1 MVLFA
6 GIHSDRISSR
16 YDAYCIGVARW
27 RALKEMKVSGSNVS
41 VKPAS
46 IVAVAAEPSVP
57 INSILLYFCW
67 ALDYWVVTRP
77 PHVTMMTSSPAERLY
92 EAIPLHM
99 H

>member
-1 MVLFA
+1 M
-6 GIHSDRISSR
+6 G
-16 YDAYCIGVARW
+16 
-27 RALKEMKVSGSNVS
+27 RALKEKKVSGSNVS

-57 INSILLYFCW
+57 INSVYFCRP
-67 ALDYWVVTRP
+67 LDYWVVTLP
-77 PHVTMMTSSPAERLY
+77 PHVTMMTSSPAETLY